1 MNKPGFSGSTFELAK
16 SQPNLST
23 LLNQPIKIAPPLVPQ
38 PANKQSALLAQ
49 LNSTSKVIIS
59 DPLGNI
65 IIPLEDKNLL
75 QAMASTGPSGTSA
88 GKTATKMAMDHQ
100 ATLDKGLK
108 MKIKRTKPGTKTSEA
123 KHEIVKAELN
133 GTAGALIDDTNP
145 APAGNKKHSQVTTAS
160 PAVAATTA
168 MPATPTTTPTTAQ
181 GTKRGSSGHRRE
193 KTREKSIHSSSSSQR
208 DKNEHNSVNST
219 SCQCA
224 THELQVNGVQTP
236 CSSLNCI
243 KNRTTDSNSQRNQTN
258 NLNNSNSAAPSSTNN
273 LFSSNNCN
281 SSTNSSTG
289 STANTPG
296 PPNLSSASST
306 SATTTTTT
314 TTTSSTKNLAA
325 TISNLTQQQQQNLNQ
340 TNSVNSIK
348 SQSTGTVIGT
358 TSGSSSSSSSSIIS
372 SSSSS
377 SSNSSTSSIIDDKR
391 GTSPPPAKKMKTEPK
406 ETNDMCVGT
415 SVGTITEPDCLG
427 PCEPG
432 TAVTLEGIV
441 WHETE
446 GGVLVVNV
454 TWRGKTYVGT
464 LLDCTRHDWAP
475 PRYLLLY

>member
-1 MNKPGFSGSTFELAK
+1 M
-16 SQPNLST
+16 
-23 LLNQPIKIAPPLVPQ
+23 NQPIKTAPPLVPQ
-38 PANKQSALLAQ
+38 PLNKQSALLAQ

-133 GTAGALIDDTNP
+133 GTAGALIDDTNNTS
-145 APAGNKKHSQVTTAS
+145 AGNKKHSQITATS
-160 PAVAATTA
+160 PAVATTPVLTATA
-168 MPATPTTTPTTAQ
+168 AATTTPTQTAQ

-193 KTREKSIHSSSSSQR
+193 KTREKSIHSSSSSSSQR
-208 DKNEHNSVNST
+208 DKNEHNSINSS
-219 SCQCA
+219 SCQCT

-243 KNRTTDSNSQRNQTN
+243 KNRTTDLSNNSNSQRINTGNQTNNTN
-258 NLNNSNSAAPSSTNN
+258 NLNNSNSAAPISTNN
-273 LFSSNNCN
+273 LFSTNNCN
-281 SSTNSSTG
+281 SSINSSVG

-296 PPNLSSASST
+296 PPNLSSSS
-306 SATTTTTT
+306 SSSSSTTTTTT
-314 TTTSSTKNLAA
+314 TTTSSSSKNLAA
-325 TISNLTQQQQQNLNQ
+325 TISNLTQQQQQNLN
-340 TNSVNSIK
+340 SVNSIK
-348 SQSTGTVIGT
+348 SQTSQSTGTVIGT
-358 TSGSSSSSSSSIIS
+358 TTSGGSSSSSSSSILS

-406 ETNDMCVGT
+406 EMIDMCVGT

-475 PRYLLLY
+475 PR

>member
-1 MNKPGFSGSTFELAK
+1 M
-16 SQPNLST
+16 
-23 LLNQPIKIAPPLVPQ
+23 NQPIKTAPPLVPQ
-38 PANKQSALLAQ
+38 PLNKQSALLAQ

-133 GTAGALIDDTNP
+133 GTAGALIDDTNNTTV
-145 APAGNKKHSQVTTAS
+145 GGNNKKHSQITATS
-160 PAVAATTA
+160 PAVAAATA
-168 MPATPTTTPTTAQ
+168 LITATATPTTTPTAQ

-193 KTREKSIHSSSSSQR
+193 KTREKSIHSSSSSSQR
-208 DKNEHNSVNST
+208 DKNEHNSVNSST
-219 SCQCA
+219 CQCT

-243 KNRTTDSNSQRNQTN
+243 KNRTTDLSNNSNSQRINTSANQTNNTN
-258 NLNNSNSAAPSSTNN
+258 NLNNSNSAAPISTNN
-273 LFSSNNCN
+273 LFSTNNCN
-281 SSTNSSTG
+281 STTNSSVG

-296 PPNLSSASST
+296 PPNLSSSS
-306 SATTTTTT
+306 SSSSSTTTTTT
-314 TTTSSTKNLAA
+314 TTTTSSSTKNLAA
-325 TISNLTQQQQQNLNQ
+325 TISNLTQQQQQTLNQ
-340 TNSVNSIK
+340 TNSNNSIK
-348 SQSTGTVIGT
+348 SQTSQSTGTVIGT
-358 TSGSSSSSSSSIIS
+358 TSGGSSSSSSSSILS
-372 SSSSS
+372 SSTSS
-377 SSNSSTSSIIDDKR
+377 SSNSSTSSLVDDKR

-406 ETNDMCVGT
+406 EMIDMCVGT

-475 PRYLLLY
+475 PR